1 MRTSFSIY
9 KLIIAVFLFIS
20 SIQVHAVPATPYPV
34 TKVQPDGSELTIY
47 LRGDEFFKYELTT
60 DGYLIKRNPQGFYHH
75 AIKDK
80 AGNISITDIRVNPI
94 EKRTRQEHDFLKNK
108 NPFPDFSR
116 VRQERKMQKI
126 PAASQSISSFPK
138 TGSPQSIV
146 ILVNFK
152 DVKFSISE
160 PQIAFTNLLNEVG
173 YKKNGGTG
181 SARDYF
187 ITASNGVSSPDFIVV
202 GPYTLPDSMAYYG
215 SNDKKGDDK
224 NPRRM
229 VIDACVLAASDGIN
243 FSQFDTDGDGIV
255 DNVFIYYAGHNEAEG
270 GPEDSVWPHRWE
282 LEKRLII
289 DGVQIKGYACS
300 SELRGSRGAIMCGIG
315 TFAHEFGHVY
325 GLVDYYATEGGEHH
339 TLSKWSIM
347 DEGAYLNEGRTPPT
361 YSAYDRFYL
370 GWLTPTIL
378 KSSRS
383 VSLPDLKSSNKAYL
397 ISPTKLHN
405 LEGNNP
411 NPKEFFLLE
420 NRQKTGWDAFLPNS
434 GMLITRI
441 NYNAFTW
448 SINSPNNDKKAMGVD
463 IMEADG
469 IADKNTLAGDPFP
482 GFAMVTHF
490 NPTLRDG
497 TNIEQPITNI
507 RQSLIDDLITFDF
520 MGGGLPPVINTN
532 HHLLTPFFTAAGIPS
547 EPQEFTVS
555 GQRLK
560 SNIII
565 NFKFNENF
573 ELQKKNDPTDT
584 WTKSIELI
592 ATDSVVENTVVLI
605 RYNPVYASLDDT
617 HFEYLNIQ
625 SDEADLEQKVISGM
639 STPPPINAPTIN
651 EEQITSSSIDGFT
664 ASWNAVQGA
673 TGYYLT
679 VYNVKEGTSTLTEAF
694 DNGLTAPVGWIIKA
708 SSLEDNDKYAGA
720 SSPAIQFTQIGDFI
734 QTEKYLFPPIG
745 FSFYVRS
752 IGATSGTI
760 VVEARR
766 DNRDWKRLGRIAVF
780 SDLNATIEFLFTES
794 KDHNLMDYDDY
805 NQFRISFEKTVGY
818 VNIDDVSVKFD
829 QQIEFNFRN
838 HWTTETST
846 FVDMLIPDREYYY
859 FVKASNKVY
868 NPNKTIRYEDITS
881 ASPLVKVLL
890 NQEEITQFTNKDKN
904 KEAWS
909 VFVDTHKNIILNK
922 GEHTENNQSVY
933 IYSLEGILLRHIESD
948 NQMVL
953 IQDLKP
959 GEIYLIKAGSKTI
972 KIIL

>member
-1 MRTSFSIY
+1 MY
-9 KLIIAVFLFIS
+9 KLMIAVFLFIN

-75 AIKDK
+75 AIKDE
-80 AGNISITDIRVNPI
+80 AGNISITNIRVNPI
-94 EKRTRQEHDFLKNK
+94 EKRTRQEHDFLKNES
-108 NPFPDFSR
+108 PFPDFSR

-152 DVKFSISE
+152 DVEFKKIPE
-160 PQIAFTNLLNEVG
+160 PQTAFTNLLNEEG
-173 YKKNGGTG
+173 YNKNGGTG
-181 SARDYF
+181 SAKDYF
-187 ITASNGVSSPDFIVV
+187 IAASNGVSSPDFIVV

-215 SNDKKGDDK
+215 ANDKNGDDK
-224 NPRRM
+224 NPRQM

-243 FSQFDTDGDGIV
+243 FSQFDTDKDGIV

-270 GPEDSVWPHRWE
+270 GPDNSVWPHRWE

-325 GLVDYYATEGGEHH
+325 GLVDYYATDGGNHH
-339 TLSKWSIM
+339 TLSLWSIM

-405 LEGNNP
+405 LEGDNP

-420 NRQKTGWDAFLPNS
+420 NRQKIGWDRFLPNS

-441 NYNAFTW
+441 KYNALTW
-448 SINSPNNDKKAMGVD
+448 IINSPNNDEQAMGVD

-469 IADKNTLAGDPFP
+469 IADKKTLDGDPFP
-482 GFAMVTHF
+482 GSANVTSF

-497 TNIEQPITNI
+497 TDIDQPITNI
-507 RQSLIDDLITFDF
+507 EQIGELITFDF
-520 MGGGLPPVINTN
+520 MGGGIPPVINTN
-532 HHLLTPFFTAAGIPS
+532 HHLLMPFSTEAGIPS
-547 EPQEFTVS
+547 DPQEFTVS
-555 GQRLK
+555 GQHLK

-565 NFKFNENF
+565 NFEFNENF
-573 ELQKKNDPTDT
+573 ELQEKNNPTDT
-584 WTKSIELI
+584 WTRNIELV
-592 ATDSVVENTVVLI
+592 ATDSVVENTIILI
-605 RYNPVYASLDDT
+605 RYNPLYASLDDT

-625 SDEADLEQKVISGM
+625 SDEADLEQKVISGI
-639 STPPPINAPTIN
+639 STPPPIKAPTVN
-651 EEQITSSSIDGFT
+651 EEKITLTTIDGFT
-664 ASWNAVQGA
+664 ANWNAVQGA

-694 DNGLTAPVGWIIKA
+694 DNGLTAPVDWIIMA
-708 SSLEDNDKYAGA
+708 SSLDDNDRYAGA
-720 SSPAIQFTQIGDFI
+720 SSPSIQFTQTGDFI
-734 QTEKYLFPPIG
+734 QTERYLFPLTG
-745 FSFYVRS
+745 FSFYLRS
-752 IGATSGTI
+752 VGATSGTV
-760 VVEARR
+760 VVEARK
-766 DNRDWKRLGRIAVF
+766 NQEDWVLLERIPIF
-780 SDLNATIEFLFTES
+780 SPSNGTQKYPFSETEG
-794 KDHNLMDYDDY
+794 Y
-805 NQFRISFEKTVGY
+805 NQFRISFEKRVGY
-818 VNIDDVSVKFD
+818 VNIDDVSVQFA

-838 HWTTETST
+838 YWTTETST

-881 ASPLVKVLL
+881 ASPLVEVLL
-890 NQEEITQFTNKDKN
+890 SPEGIIQFTNKDKD
-904 KEAWS
+904 KETWS
-909 VFVDTHKNIILNK
+909 VCVDTHKNIILNK

-933 IYSLEGILLRHIESD
+933 IYSLEGILLQQIESD
-948 NQMVL
+948 SQMVL
-953 IQDLKP
+953 IQNLKP